1 MSPAATAAI
10 SRRTYRDPGFRPTT
24 TASATAMPAIAPI
37 TNNDARKM
45 L

>member
-10 SRRTYRDPGFRPTT
+10 SRRTYRDPRFLATT
-24 TASATAMPAIAPI
+24 TASATVMPAMTAI
-37 TNNDARKM
+37 TSQDAGKM